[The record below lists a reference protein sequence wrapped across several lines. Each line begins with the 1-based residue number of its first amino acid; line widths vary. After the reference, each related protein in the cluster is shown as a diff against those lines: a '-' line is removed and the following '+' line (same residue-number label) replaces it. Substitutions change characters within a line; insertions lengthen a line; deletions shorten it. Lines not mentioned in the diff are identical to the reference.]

1 MTGLLVLNIWY
12 LLIEH
17 VPDLVKTKHFQIIL
31 MTRYVY
37 MFGICYVLPVS
48 SRYKLGVNSL
58 RTCRIQPC
66 NSSYRLSG
74 HPFEKVSSWTTYMS
88 PKTAPKYMNE
98 LRMRYHGLFHQK
110 CNKFRHSFSNPWHV
124 HRKNLDIQQERERK
138 IGYWTFYS
146 SGKPWPIH
154 ANEIRKSFLQVGYM
168 YDNKSF
174 GILVLPCYQV
184 RQLRRMFLP
193 VQYLTVSSQPKVG
206 RFRIF
211 CICWSIW
218 ILFFSYEL

>member
-1 MTGLLVLNIWY
+1 MCTCSAYAMFY
-12 LLIEH
+12 LFLADI
-17 VPDLVKTKHFQIIL
+17 
-31 MTRYVY
+31 
-37 MFGICYVLPVS
+37 
-48 SRYKLGVNSL
+48 LGVNSL

-110 CNKFRHSFSNPWHV
+110 CNKFGHSFSNPWHV

-138 IGYWTFYS
+138 IGYWTIYS

-168 YDNKSF
+168 W
-174 GILVLPCYQV
+174 Q
-184 RQLRRMFLP
+184 Q
-193 VQYLTVSSQPKVG
+193 QYWDFSISMLSGAPGAPNVPSGAISYSQ
-206 RFRIF
+206 
-211 CICWSIW
+211 
-218 ILFFSYEL
+218 